1 MVERVFAIA
10 TVKQRQLPSSL
21 ARMMITGNLSQ
32 TCFGQKLVLWIAGAV
47 SVLLFCVGQFGFLDS
62 WNSLICLNVGGV
74 GLISCL
80 GFSELNRRSD
90 QNEIRQLRDNSITDS
105 LTGAGNRRSFE
116 HELSRRVTQYRRYST
131 PCSLLL
137 VDADFFKTI
146 NNTWSREVGDEVLKA
161 LVRAMMATLRDIDLV
176 FRIDGQRFAALLPE
190 TQASNAAIAAER
202 VRVAIGELRIPA
214 INRHIQI
221 SVSVGGAELLMAENA
236 KNWFKRSDN
245 MLFEAKQCG
254 RNRVVFDYQSNS
266 PIADDEILSQS
277 ESD

>member
-1 MVERVFAIA
+1 
-10 TVKQRQLPSSL
+10 
-21 ARMMITGNLSQ
+21 MITGNLSQ
-32 TCFGQKLVLWIAGAV
+32 TFLGQKLVLWIVGAV
-47 SVLLFCVGQFGFLDS
+47 SVLLFCVGQFDFIG
-62 WNSLICLNVGGV
+62 NSKSLVCLNFGGI

-80 GFSELNRRSD
+80 GFSELSRRSD
-90 QNEIRQLRDNSITDS
+90 RNEIQQLRQNSTTDS

-116 HELSRRVTQYRRYST
+116 QELSRRVTQYRRYST

-137 VDADFFKTI
+137 IDADFFKTV
-146 NNTWSREVGDEVLKA
+146 NNTWGREIGDQVLKA
-161 LVRAMMATLRDIDLV
+161 LVRAMTATLRDIDLV

-221 SVSVGGAELLMAENA
+221 SVSVGGAELLIAENA
-236 KNWFKRSDN
+236 KNWFKRADDT
-245 MLFEAKQCG
+245 LFEAKQCG

-266 PIADDEILSQS
+266 PIADDEILSRA
-277 ESD
+277 ECDPD